1 MLLQTL
7 LRGSKEINMHE
18 QCSLAVSVQGRT
30 GTRRHDEMGHVG
42 PQTRFGALAIPSGIV
57 STPTTPSLGYRI

>member
-1 MLLQTL
+1 
-7 LRGSKEINMHE
+7 MHE